1 MRTEKTLQLAVA
13 MLVCGLATPATAQV
27 VPVEPT
33 IVDERPVVM
42 VPSGAGDLSGSYMT
56 GGVSIRVSTD
66 GNLRTYRAFHEG
78 RIHTAYEDASRPATR
93 LAFDPAE
100 RRFRTL
106 SSTIR
111 IELLDSD
118 SIDSLAR
125 DHGALYG
132 NAYPELGFALIR
144 LGRDADIARA
154 VELLNVDARV
164 REANLQFEPPLRRP
178 MIAPVLGIRPK
189 ARTSLPPVKTGTMDS
204 LSLAADLSIFP
215 EIDIQEGKFAQNV
228 TVANLGAGRSEAG
241 TLRAEL
247 FRIVPDDST
256 MDEDDL
262 TMAVVASSDTP
273 IAALDGKGA
282 RQEVAVRF
290 GASELDAGE
299 TYYVLYSFLDATEM
313 LDDADTLARGYG
325 GFTLDSLNRV
335 QHVCIE
341 PGRGSSAGTADPLL
355 TMQWNMENTGQ
366 TANAASG
373 GVSGEDLQM
382 DDVLM
387 DGPTGEGVRVAVV
400 DTGLEICHPDLRA
413 NVEAGASHNFNAIG
427 SSGALLMPEAFR
439 LDANDPFNFDSA
451 GGHGTSVAGIIAA
464 EADNGIGVRGVA
476 PDVRLRGYNMLN
488 ATDQLSALVGS
499 LGASSFLPNSS
510 DVDIFN
516 LSWGGTGESP
526 VNVDPTTERVF
537 AYGTQSLRSGLGA
550 IYVKAAGN
558 SFGSCR
564 SLKRDINDRIGCIS
578 SNAGDVNN
586 LPYVINVGAF
596 NAHGERSS
604 YSSAG
609 PNLWV
614 SAPGGEYGI
623 SEPALPSVDQMG
635 FKRGLPVLLEPLF
648 GSGAPLDDASTGNPD
663 GDYTAL
669 MNGTSAAAPN
679 VTGAVALLLEEE
691 PGLTWRDVK
700 YVLAKTARKIDPN
713 FVALRQIY
721 GSNVRTVLLAWTDNA
736 AGYSYHDW
744 YGFGAVDVDA
754 ALDFLDDYTPDS
766 LGEFRQSGWFEN
778 SGSLSIP
785 DNDGAGATQTLSV
798 SGLANDANI
807 EAVTV
812 EIDLSHEFPNDLGIQ
827 LVSPH
832 GTRTVINQVFNETLA
847 LGDGTS
853 AVTFG
858 WRILSNAFFGET
870 PNGDWQID
878 MFDAAAEDT
887 GTLDAWRLQFHYG
900 THSAEDAVDDADG
913 DENDGD
919 GDST

>member
-1 MRTEKTLQLAVA
+1 MRTETTLQLAVA
-13 MLVCGLATPATAQV
+13 ILVCGFATPAAAQV
-27 VPVEPT
+27 VPLETT
-33 IVDERPVVM
+33 IVDERSVVM
-42 VPSGAGDLSGSYMT
+42 IPSGAGDISASTLT
-56 GGVSIRVSTD
+56 GDVSIRVSTD
-66 GNLRTYRAFHEG
+66 DNLRTYRAFHEG

-93 LAFDPAE
+93 LAFDPVE

-111 IELLDSD
+111 VELHDSD
-118 SIDSLAR
+118 SIDALVR

-132 NAYPELGFALIR
+132 SAYPELGFALLR
-144 LGRDADIARA
+144 LGQDQDIVRA
-154 VELLNVDARV
+154 VEFLNVDARV
-164 REANLQFEPPLRRP
+164 REASLQFEPPLRRP
-178 MIAPVLGIRPK
+178 MIAPVPGIRPK
-189 ARTSLPPVKTGTMDS
+189 ARTNLPPVKTGTTDS
-204 LSLAADLSIFP
+204 LTADLFIFP
-215 EIDIQEGKFAQNV
+215 DIDIQDEEFAQNV
-228 TVANLGAGRSEAG
+228 TVANLGAGSSEAG

-247 FRIVPDDST
+247 VRIVPDDST
-256 MDEDDL
+256 TDEDDL
-262 TMAVVASSDTP
+262 TTALVASSDTP
-273 IAALDGKGA
+273 IEALDGKGA
-282 RQEVAVRF
+282 RQKVAVLF
-290 GASELDAGE
+290 GTSELDAGE
-299 TYYVLYSFLDATEM
+299 TYYVLYRFLDATEM
-313 LDDADTLARGYG
+313 LDDADTLARGYS

-341 PGRGSSAGTADPLL
+341 PGRGSSAGAADPLR
-355 TMQWNMENTGQ
+355 TMQWNLENTGQ

-413 NVEAGASHNFNAIG
+413 NVEAGASYNFNAIA
-427 SSGALLMPEAFR
+427 SVGAFLMPEAFR
-439 LDANDPFNFDSA
+439 LDSTDPFNYEST
-451 GGHGTSVAGIIAA
+451 GGHGTSVAGIVAA

-476 PDVRLRGYNMLN
+476 PEVRLRGYNMLN
-488 ATDQLSALVGS
+488 ATDQLRALIGS

-516 LSWGGTGESP
+516 LSWGGIGESP
-526 VNVDPTTERVF
+526 VNADPITEQVF
-537 AYGTQSLRSGLGA
+537 AFGTQSLRSGLGA

-558 SFGSCR
+558 GFRSCM
-564 SLKRDINDRIGCIS
+564 SLKQDINDRIGCIS
-578 SNAGDVNN
+578 SNADDVNN

-596 NAHGERSS
+596 NADGERSS

-635 FKRGLPVLLEPLF
+635 FKRGLPVILQPLF
-648 GSGAPLDDASTGNPD
+648 GFAAPLDDASTVNPD

-691 PGLTWRDVK
+691 PDLTWRDVK
-700 YVLAKTARKIDPN
+700 YVLAKTARRIDPN
-713 FVALRQIY
+713 IAALQQSY
-721 GSNVRTVLLAWTDNA
+721 GSNVRAVLLAWTENA

-754 ALDFLDDYTPDS
+754 AVDFLDDYTPDS
-766 LGEFRQSGWFEN
+766 LGAFSQSGWFEN

-785 DNDGAGATQTLSV
+785 DNDGAGASQTLSV
-798 SGLANDANI
+798 SGLADDANI

-812 EIDLSHEFPNDLGIQ
+812 EIDVSHEFPNDLGIQ
-827 LVSPH
+827 LVSPY
-832 GTRTVINQVFNETLA
+832 GTRAVINQVFNETLA

-853 AVTFG
+853 AVTFK

-870 PNGDWQID
+870 PNGNWQIEV
-878 MFDAAAEDT
+878 FDAAAEDT
-887 GTLDAWRLQFHYG
+887 GSLEAWRLQFHYG
-900 THSAEDAVDDADG
+900 THPDDDDDNGGG
-913 DENDGD
+913 DD
-919 GDST
+919 T